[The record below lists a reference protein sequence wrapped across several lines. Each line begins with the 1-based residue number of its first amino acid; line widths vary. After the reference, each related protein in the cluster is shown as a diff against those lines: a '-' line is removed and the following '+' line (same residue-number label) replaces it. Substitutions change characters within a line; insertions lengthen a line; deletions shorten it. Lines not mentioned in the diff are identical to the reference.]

1 MNKGI
6 GKENVTGLKENKEVY
21 ENLNEIFEILLNKN
35 FQKVFTTERFKEMHL
50 TTLKEGRERGDLI
63 TIYKLINNLE
73 ETDRK
78 DLIMTWKGKA
88 KYLKGHKKKLQ
99 KGIFL
104 NDTKRYSFPQRSIDT
119 WNGLKE
125 R

>member
-1 MNKGI
+1 MKMNKGI

-78 DLIMTWKGKA
+78 DLIMT
-88 KYLKGHKKKLQ
+88 
-99 KGIFL
+99 
-104 NDTKRYSFPQRSIDT
+104 
-119 WNGLKE
+119 
-125 R
+125 